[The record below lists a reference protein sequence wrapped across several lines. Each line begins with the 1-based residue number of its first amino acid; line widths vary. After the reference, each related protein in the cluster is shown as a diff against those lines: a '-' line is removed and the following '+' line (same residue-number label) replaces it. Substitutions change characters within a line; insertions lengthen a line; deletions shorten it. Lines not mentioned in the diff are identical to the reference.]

1 MNTAEQAAYI
11 VADQQRER
19 IIESSAN
26 KQLALSFFKG
36 SLNIAGVLLTGLIAL
51 VLTVAFW
58 PAAIVFLLFCL
69 VVG

>member
-11 VADQQRER
+11 VAEQQRKR
-19 IIESSAN
+19 ILKSSEN

-36 SLNIAGVLLTGLIAL
+36 SLNLIEVLLTGLIAL
-51 VLTVAFW
+51 ILTLVFW

-69 VVG
+69 LVS